1 MYVRRLELTNFRCYR
16 QLSLTLPRGPILVL
30 GGNGQGKTTL
40 LEALFVLATTR
51 APYNFA
57 DRLLLNWAA
66 AEDVIPFSRLVGE
79 IVKATGSTTVDIVN
93 ARGGGD
99 DRTTKRLRIDDVP
112 RRAVDVIGTLNV
124 VLFTP
129 RDIDLMHGAPAE
141 RRRYLDVLLC
151 QIDRRYVRALSQ
163 YGHALV
169 QRNHLLRRLRERG
182 GPRTELSVW
191 DDALVGHGTTI
202 LARRAE
208 AERALDRLARTVH
221 ASLVADDP
229 PLTVRYRSQVV
240 DSWRGA
246 APDAPDAP
254 DAPEAPGSPAV
265 ASLTAQ
271 FEAALAA
278 RRDEEIARGV
288 SLVGP
293 HRDDLELQLGGID
306 VRLYGSRGQQRTV
319 TLALKL
325 AEADWMHAVT
335 GERPVLLLDD
345 VLSELD
351 AERRRRLLE
360 TVAAHEQ
367 AWLTATDLEPADAAA
382 LAGAWVLEVDHAT
395 VRAPLTADPG

>member
-1 MYVRRLELTNFRCYR
+1 MFVRRLELTNFRCYR
-16 QLSLTLPRGPILVL
+16 QLSLTLPPGPILVI

-51 APYNFA
+51 APYNHA
-57 DRLLLNWAA
+57 DRQLVNWAA

-79 IVKATGSTTVDIVN
+79 IVKATGTTTVDIVN
-93 ARGGGD
+93 ARTGGSD
-99 DRTTKRLRIDDVP
+99 ERTTKRLRIDDVP

-151 QIDRRYVRALSQ
+151 QIDRPYVRALGQ

-191 DDALVGHGTTI
+191 DDALVGHGSVI

-208 AERALDRLARTVH
+208 AVRELDRLARTVH

-240 DSWRGA
+240 DGWRGM

-254 DAPEAPGSPAV
+254 GPPTGS
-265 ASLTAQ
+265 SLAAQ

-306 VRLYGSRGQQRTV
+306 VRVFGSRGQQRTV

-351 AERRRRLLE
+351 AERRRRLLS

-395 VRAPLTADPG
+395 VRAPQAADPG

>member
-16 QLSLTLPRGPILVL
+16 QLSLTLPPGPILVV

-79 IVKATGSTTVDIVN
+79 IVKATGTTTVDIVN
-93 ARGGGD
+93 ARTGGSD

-151 QIDRRYVRALSQ
+151 QIDRPYVRALSQ

-202 LARRAE
+202 LARRAAAVRE
-208 AERALDRLARTVH
+208 LDRLARAVH

-240 DSWRGA
+240 DGWR
-246 APDAPDAP
+246 DAAP
-254 DAPEAPGSPAV
+254 DAPEAPEAPGLPAGP
-265 ASLTAQ
+265 ALAAQ

-306 VRLYGSRGQQRTV
+306 VRVFGSRGQQRTV

-351 AERRRRLLE
+351 AERRRRLLGY
-360 TVAAHEQ
+360 VAAHEQ

-395 VRAPLTADPG
+395 VRAPVAADPG